1 MSIREL
7 YPSDVPEVVDV
18 VSDSFADYPVMKFV
32 LQHGREGYETRLQR
46 FCHFIAMARVH
57 RSEFMYGVRDT
68 DRLQG
73 VALVSL
79 PNRSVKSHAL
89 EQLRDELWRDLG
101 DGPRE
106 RYAAYTGA
114 VEPFMPR
121 EHHYHIN
128 VLAVRS
134 DAQGRGY
141 ARALLD
147 HVHTMAQRDAESS
160 GVSLTTE
167 KESNVSLYEHFGYR
181 VLGQTTVAPELMAWG
196 FFRPRPGL

>member
-7 YPSDVPEVVDV
+7 SSSDVPEITDV

-32 LQHGREGYETRLQR
+32 LEHGRSGYDARLER

-57 RSEFMYGVRDT
+57 RNEFMYGVSDQNG
-68 DRLQG
+68 LQG

-79 PNRSVKSHAL
+79 PNRPVKSPAL
-89 EQLRDELWRDLG
+89 EQLRDELWKDLG
-101 DGPRE
+101 EGARA
-106 RYAAYTGA
+106 RYTIYTGA

-134 DAQGRGY
+134 GAQGRGY
-141 ARALLD
+141 ARALLE
-147 HVHTMAQRDAESS
+147 HVHSIAHRDTESS

-167 KESNVSLYEHFGYR
+167 KEANVSLYEHFGYR
-181 VLGQTTVAPELMAWG
+181 VLGRTLVAPELMAWG
-196 FFRPRPGL
+196 FFRPR